1 MVPLKGLSFF
11 AALDVDVDPLMVAG
25 EVGELVDHVLRDLDL
40 VAPRAERVA
49 YLGAQRVDVVESD
62 ILHESSWL
70 ERDGVTQAI

>member
-1 MVPLKGLSFF
+1 
-11 AALDVDVDPLMVAG
+11 MVAG

-49 YLGAQRVDVVESD
+49 DLGAQRVDVVKLD

-70 ERDGVTQAI
+70 ERDGVTKAI